1 MRIVFR
7 TLLLAFAALILS
19 ACDSHVAEM
28 PCEPVGALEPICGL
42 QAPEDIEA
50 TPDGRF
56 LLLSQFGGL
65 DGGPGSIALF
75 DPSTEKAELLFP
87 LQQAGTDSAS
97 DWGDPNC
104 PGRPGSAFSP
114 HGIHLAQRE
123 SGEWQLLVVN
133 HGGRES
139 VEFFRLDEVRDG
151 YRLQWR
157 GCVVLPGDSFLND
170 VAALPEGGFLVT
182 HMLPKGNW
190 WAMIAT
196 FVMGSERGHVW
207 HWRSGEEP
215 SVAPWSHAAFPNGI
229 QISGDG
235 ERVFLNLYSPGRV
248 RVVDRRSGDIVAELP
263 VDQPDNSAWLA
274 DGRLVVAS
282 HVKESLLPGLC
293 TNVYEGACPQRF
305 QLVAIDPDD
314 LTKEVLLDHGGAPMG
329 AGTVAQ
335 QLGDAL
341 YVGSYAGNRLLRVP
355 MGALPLR

>member
-1 MRIVFR
+1 MRIVIRIF
-7 TLLLAFAALILS
+7 LPIVGAFFLS
-19 ACDSHVAEM
+19 ACDSHVADM
-28 PCEPVGALEPICGL
+28 PCDPVGALEPICGL

-75 DPSTEKAELLFP
+75 DPATEKAELLFP
-87 LQQAGTDSAS
+87 LRQAVSDSAS
-97 DWGDPNC
+97 DWGDANC
-104 PGRPGSAFSP
+104 PGNPGTALSP
-114 HGIHLAQRE
+114 HGIHLARRE

-139 VEFFRLDEVRDG
+139 VEFFHLAETPDG
-151 YRLQWR
+151 YRLRWR
-157 GCVVLPGDSFLND
+157 GCAVMPEGSYLND

-190 WAMIAT
+190 WAMITT
-196 FVMGSERGHVW
+196 FTLGSERGHVW
-207 HWRSGEEP
+207 HWRPGSGA
-215 SVAPWSHAAFPNGI
+215 SVAPWSHAPFPNGI
-229 QISGDG
+229 QISADG
-235 ERVFLNLYSPGRV
+235 ERVFLNLYTPGRV
-248 RVVDRRSGDIVAELP
+248 RVVDRRSGEILAELP

-314 LTKEVLLDHGGAPMG
+314 LTREVLLDHGGAPMG

-335 QLGDAL
+335 QLGDGL

-355 MGALPLR
+355 MSALGQ